1 MPETKITYEEYKK
14 ALEEKERLEKY
25 LEHLTRIT
33 RAFIYQ
39 EEGERVKAR
48 KMQALIDNNKIKS

>member
-1 MPETKITYEEYKK
+1 MTENKKITYKEYKQ
-14 ALEEKERLEKY
+14 AMEEKERLEKY

-39 EEGERVKAR
+39 EESERIKDR
-48 KMQALIDNNKIKS
+48 KVMAKKNDGV

>member
-1 MPETKITYEEYKK
+1 MPEIKITYEEYKK

-39 EEGERVKAR
+39 EEGERVKAK
-48 KMQALIDNNKIKS
+48 KMQTLIDNNKK